1 MRSGIRFTVPRQT
14 QPKPETETKMN
25 ELESKA
31 KVVQSAL
38 GLLSRAAGSDGFQV
52 DVEYK
57 PGSAVVKCFP
67 YTEQQARALHAYVQA
82 FIWRDA
88 EVYPQAPPYGWV
100 VNVTIKAEGGK

>member
-1 MRSGIRFTVPRQT
+1 M
-14 QPKPETETKMN
+14 
-25 ELESKA
+25 ELESKTNLIQA
-31 KVVQSAL
+31 AL

-67 YTEQQARALHAYVQA
+67 YTEQQARALLAYVQA

-88 EVYPQAPPYGWV
+88 EVYHQAPSDGWV
-100 VNVTIKAEGGK
+100 VNVIIKAEGGK

>member
-1 MRSGIRFTVPRQT
+1 M
-14 QPKPETETKMN
+14 
-25 ELESKA
+25 ELESKTKIIQA
-31 KVVQSAL
+31 AL

-57 PGSAVVKCFP
+57 PGSSVVKCFP

-88 EVYPQAPPYGWV
+88 EVRKLPFAGWV